1 MGWVGGQL
9 DCLDRQGGGAE
20 VGRVDRWVY
29 GRLGEVDNSLP

>member
-20 VGRVDRWVY
+20 VGKVDRWVY
-29 GRLGEVDNSLP
+29 GRSR